1 MISAAQADNDEEYQK
16 WDDELGFLTPI
27 LKGFLTEKG
36 LEVANDGMQVF
47 GGHGYIKEHGM
58 EQIVRDARISTLYEG
73 TTGIQALDLLGRK
86 VLLLT
91 KGKCVRDFSKKL
103 VDFGTKNLRD
113 PKLRPFAWKLLKI
126 AAEWN
131 YLTTR
136 IMLVA
141 AKDRDIVS
149 TASYDFLMYSGYA
162 MMAYFWALQAGVAK
176 DKLENGGN
184 EPAEFYQAKLA
195 TAEFYFDRMLP
206 SAKAHADAALKP
218 TKSTMQLKPE
228 HFSFDYE

>member
-1 MISAAQADNDEEYQK
+1 
-16 WDDELGFLTPI
+16 
-27 LKGFLTEKG
+27 
-36 LEVANDGMQVF
+36 
-47 GGHGYIKEHGM
+47 
-58 EQIVRDARISTLYEG
+58 
-73 TTGIQALDLLGRK
+73 

-141 AKDRDIVS
+141 SKDRDIVS

-162 MMAYFWALQAGVAK
+162 MMAYFWALQAGVAQ
-176 DKLENGGN
+176 DKLENGGA